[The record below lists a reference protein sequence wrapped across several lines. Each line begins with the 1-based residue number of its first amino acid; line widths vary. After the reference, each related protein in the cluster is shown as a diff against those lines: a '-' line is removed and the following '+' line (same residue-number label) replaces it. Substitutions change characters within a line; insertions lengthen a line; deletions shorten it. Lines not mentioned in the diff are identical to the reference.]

1 MDKYLILFSVYM
13 QICTYIYTL
22 NGLVIKKLQFPMKE
36 TRADHFVFHERL
48 NSTFL
53 EELFEGDT
61 IYAET
66 VFEDFLRD
74 LPAYR
79 ERVQTSYQNRNLP
92 LLGTNIHTCKT
103 LFGYVGFT
111 DLQELCQEFENKCG
125 IHTAEELSGDFALL
139 SERKQEAQ
147 HIIEN
152 EYKRLKRYNEGA

>member
-1 MDKYLILFSVYM
+1 MNELRSD
-13 QICTYIYTL
+13 
-22 NGLVIKKLQFPMKE
+22 QF
-36 TRADHFVFHERL
+36 TFHERL
-48 NSTFL
+48 NATFL
-53 EELFEGDT
+53 AELFEGDT

-74 LPAYR
+74 LPTYW
-79 ERVQTSYQNRNLP
+79 ERVQTSYQHKNLP

-111 DLQELCQEFENKCG
+111 DLQELCQEFENKCA
-125 IHTAEELSGDFALL
+125 IYTAEELQTDFATLV
-139 SERKQEAQ
+139 RKKQEAQ

>member
-1 MDKYLILFSVYM
+1 
-13 QICTYIYTL
+13 
-22 NGLVIKKLQFPMKE
+22 MKE
-36 TRADHFVFHERL
+36 IRSGQFVFHESL
-48 NSTFL
+48 NAAFL

-74 LPAYR
+74 LPAYW
-79 ERVQTSYQNRNLP
+79 ERVQASYQNKNMS

-111 DLQELCQEFENKCG
+111 DLQELCQEFENRCAGYSDDTLK
-125 IHTAEELSGDFALL
+125 AEFGMLT
-139 SERKQEAQ
+139 RKKQEAQ

-152 EYKRLKRYNEGA
+152 EYSRLNRFNEGQE